1 MWHILNI
8 HPFSFVPELH
18 TLYFLIKNWH
28 PFANTDI
35 KKTPNC
41 RFHLQALFVSG
52 SKQKK
57 QSPVKDFFCRKA
69 GIFSRLHLCFLG
81 KKEAFT
87 PKEVSIFRKCLLLFW
102 ISLYVLADYIYC
114 NDNRVARATD
124 FFLLAFLRSPFTKY
138 QKSRQNS
145 SKKRFRNRKVILPFH
160 LPPLWM
166 KQNQKRKRIF
176 ACKPFLWTLSDCG
189 PKKRDIEKSYYQFD
203 TLINWQSL
211 PS

>member
-1 MWHILNI
+1 MKGGVYRILTFEISNEKSANMWHILNI

-18 TLYFLIKNWH
+18 TLYFLIKNRH

-69 GIFSRLHLCFLG
+69 GLFSRLRLCFLG

-87 PKEVSIFRKCLLLFW
+87 PKEVSIRVKRSKHFRKMLTSFLN
-102 ISLYVLADYIYC
+102 ISICFGRLH
-114 NDNRVARATD
+114 
-124 FFLLAFLRSPFTKY
+124 
-138 QKSRQNS
+138 
-145 SKKRFRNRKVILPFH
+145 IL
-160 LPPLWM
+160 
-166 KQNQKRKRIF
+166 
-176 ACKPFLWTLSDCG
+176 
-189 PKKRDIEKSYYQFD
+189 
-203 TLINWQSL
+203 
-211 PS
+211 